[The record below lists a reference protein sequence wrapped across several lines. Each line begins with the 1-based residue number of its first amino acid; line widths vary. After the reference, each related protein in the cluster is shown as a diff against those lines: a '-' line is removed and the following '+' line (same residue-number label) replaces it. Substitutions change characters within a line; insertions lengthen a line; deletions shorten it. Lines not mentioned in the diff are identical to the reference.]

1 MIEYR
6 KIIPSDNKILAD
18 IITSIMK
25 EFKEAPKGTIVEDPT
40 LHTMYENYTQGKGV
54 YYVAVENNKILG
66 GSGVNQLDGTP
77 EKICELQ
84 RMFLLPESRGK
95 GIGKKLMELCIEA
108 GKDFGYEKIYLETL
122 DNMSD
127 ARKLYLKAG
136 FEFIEKSLG
145 NTGHCGCNTW
155 MEKKLRKKNCEKT
168 NQAKL
173 FTLSLLI
180 GNILFEF

>member
-1 MIEYR
+1 MLEYR

-25 EFKEAPKGTIVEDPT
+25 EFKDDPEGTIVADPT

-54 YYVAVENNKILG
+54 YYIAVEDGKILG
-66 GSGVNQLDGTP
+66 GAGINQLEGTP

-95 GIGKKLMELCIEA
+95 GIGKKLMDMCIEA

-122 DNMSD
+122 DNMND

-136 FEFIEKSLG
+136 FEFIEKPLG
-145 NTGHCGCNTW
+145 NTGHCGCNMW
-155 MEKKLRKKNCEKT
+155 MEKEL
-168 NQAKL
+168 
-173 FTLSLLI
+173 
-180 GNILFEF
+180 